1 MPDEEKIV
9 PEVAD
14 VGGMTADA
22 TQADAQAAPATG
34 VAAEGGVAE
43 ERAEPDATT
52 TDANPASVQTPMP
65 VVPAVNA
72 SATSQD
78 VPAAPASLQP
88 SQTPATPVPPHFG
101 HYSVKEAQALSSK
114 ARTSRIHHETDKILA
129 YVSAHGSVS
138 KDEAARFLHVA
149 GSTAYRYLS
158 FLVKEG
164 KLKREGRGR
173 AVRYVP

>member
-1 MPDEEKIV
+1 MPDENTNV
-9 PEVAD
+9 PSAQET
-14 VGGMTADA
+14 GGVTADA
-22 TQADAQAAPATG
+22 TQVDAQAAPVTG
-34 VAAEGGVAE
+34 AAAEGGVAE
-43 ERAEPDATT
+43 GRAEPDAIT
-52 TDANPASVQTPMP
+52 TDANPASVETPMP
-65 VVPAVNA
+65 DVPAVNA

-78 VPAAPASLQP
+78 VQVASAPTQAPQAP
-88 SQTPATPVPPHFG
+88 TTPVPPHFG

-114 ARTSRIHHETDKILA
+114 ARTSRIHHETERILA

-164 KLKREGRGR
+164 KLKREGRSR